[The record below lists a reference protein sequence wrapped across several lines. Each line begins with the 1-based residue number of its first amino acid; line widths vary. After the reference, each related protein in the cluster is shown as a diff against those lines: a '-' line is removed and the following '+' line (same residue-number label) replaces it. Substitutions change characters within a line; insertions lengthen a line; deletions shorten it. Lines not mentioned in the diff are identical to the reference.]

1 MMDYT
6 KFSEETNNTENGT
19 VEVLEISEVPAEL
32 KEARIAEINEFL
44 TMDMEEESRIKL
56 LEELRLLQGEEVEEI
71 KALDECTRDELVEV
85 AIREGIEVTEDAT
98 REELIEAIIINRE
111 EVMDELINEVN
122 SINEEEI
129 EEPEETEEVEEDIL
143 PAVISGC
150 AKVNIRKE
158 ASKTSEVVCVLANG
172 TEVTID
178 VAKSTE
184 EFYKIY
190 TVSGETLI
198 EGYCIKDFV
207 SINIK

>member
-19 VEVLEISEVPAEL
+19 VEVLEISEVPAES

-44 TMDMEEESRIKL
+44 TMDMEDESRLKL

-98 REELIEAIIINRE
+98 REELIEAININRE

-129 EEPEETEEVEEDIL
+129 EEPEEVEEDIL

-150 AKVNIRKE
+150 TKVNIRKE